1 MDMTINR
8 FKQDLLARQ
17 TQIGLFLGLAD
28 ALAAEV
34 VGSAGFDWLLIDGEH
49 GPNDLRSIIAQM
61 QALSGFAVKTVVRTV
76 DHDPARIKQLLDGGA
91 QTLMV
96 PMVES
101 ADEASAL
108 VQAMRYPPQGIRGVG
123 TALARAA
130 RWNGIPDYLARADG
144 EMCLI
149 AQIESVRGLEALEA
163 IVRVD
168 GVDAVFIGPS
178 DLAASM
184 GHLGQPGH
192 PEVRAAV
199 EGAIRAISAA
209 GKAAGVFSAD
219 PATAATYQALGAS
232 FLLVGVDALLLRNAA
247 VALVDK
253 FKAAKPGAAS
263 DPAAGADSG
272 ASSAATAGKPGAA
285 Y

>member
-1 MDMTINR
+1 MNMPVNQ
-8 FKQDLLARQ
+8 FKKALQARELQ
-17 TQIGLFLGLAD
+17 VGLFLGLAD

-34 VGSAGFDWLLIDGEH
+34 IASAGFDWLLIDGEH
-49 GPNDLRSIIAQM
+49 GPNDLRSIISQL
-61 QALSGFAVKTVVRTV
+61 QALAAFPVRPVVRTL
-76 DHDPARIKQLLDGGA
+76 DHDAARIKQLLDGGA

-101 ADEASAL
+101 ADEARAL

-130 RWNGIPDYLARADG
+130 RWNGIPGYFGQADG

-149 AQIESVRGLEALEA
+149 AQIESVKGLEAIDA
-163 IVRVD
+163 ILQVE

-184 GHLGQPGH
+184 GYLGQPGH
-192 PEVRAAV
+192 PDVKAAV
-199 EGAIRAISAA
+199 ELAIRKIAEA

-219 PATAATYQALGAS
+219 PAAAAAYQKLGAS

-247 VALVDK
+247 ASLAEK
-253 FKAAKPGAAS
+253 FKA
-263 DPAAGADSG
+263 PAAGA
-272 ASSAATAGKPGAA
+272 TGAA